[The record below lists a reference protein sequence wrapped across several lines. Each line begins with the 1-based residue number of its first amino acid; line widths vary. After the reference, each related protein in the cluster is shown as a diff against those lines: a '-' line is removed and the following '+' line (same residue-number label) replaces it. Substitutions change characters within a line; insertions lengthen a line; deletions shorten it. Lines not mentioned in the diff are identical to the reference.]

1 MNKQI
6 KLVFL
11 LLIFFIQVQ
20 TYSKTQEKVFPTL
33 PKVFSPNEKVIA
45 DQSVNKKN
53 ISPFSQITQIILFL
67 LFLTMVAYMIVRKH
81 KKGDLLSINKKK
93 NSQLK
98 ILETKLLGNRQY
110 IILIEINGTKKLI
123 GVSHNQINC
132 LGSL

>member
-6 KLVFL
+6 KLFFF
-11 LLIFFIQVQ
+11 LLIFFLQAQIY
-20 TYSKTQEKVFPTL
+20 TKTQEKVFSTS
-33 PKVFSPNEKVIA
+33 PKVFSPNEKLIT
-45 DQSVNKKN
+45 DQSVNKKE
-53 ISPFSQITQIILFL
+53 IRPFSQITQIILFL
-67 LFLTMVAYMIVRKH
+67 LFLTMVAYLIVRKH
-81 KKGDLLSINKKK
+81 KRGDLLSLNKKK

-123 GVSHNQINC
+123 GVSHNQINS